1 MSWVDNMNV
10 VELVELVSKKRREMN
25 KEKLEE
31 EIRRTLNQL
40 SELRD
45 SIEKLKEIKTKMIL
59 CSEEIN
65 DDKKSILQSNDPDY
79 ISSMVNLIYQ
89 KVNNCYKK
97 IEEERRIKIEEQKRR
112 IREINEKLIVYKKIF
127 KNIFNENIDVH
138 ILSDKLEDLDN
149 EIKKGED
156 EIERLNDILKSRI
169 GSNLELLVKLIEN
182 NEIEIDQENLNEV
195 IELTRFLVNKG
206 LILSLR
212 FSK

>member
-1 MSWVDNMNV
+1 MNV
-10 VELVELVSKKRREMN
+10 IELVELVNKKRREMN

-45 SIEKLKEIKTKMIL
+45 SIEKLREVKTKMIL

-65 DDKKSILQSNDPDY
+65 EDKKSVLQSNDPDY
-79 ISSMVNLIYQ
+79 ISNMVNLIYQ

-112 IREINEKLIVYKKIF
+112 IREINEKILVYKKIF
-127 KNIFNENIDVH
+127 KNIFNENIDVY
-138 ILSDKLEDLDN
+138 ILSDKLEDLDS
-149 EIKKGED
+149 EIKKGES
-156 EIERLNDILKSRI
+156 EIERLNDILKSRV

-195 IELTRFLVNKG
+195 IELIRFLVNKG

>member
-1 MSWVDNMNV
+1 
-10 VELVELVSKKRREMN
+10 MN

-65 DDKKSILQSNDPDY
+65 DDKKLVLQSNDPDY
-79 ISSMVNLIYQ
+79 ISNMVNLIYQ

-112 IREINEKLIVYKKIF
+112 IREINEKLLVYKKIF
-127 KNIFNENIDVH
+127 KNIFNENIDVY
-138 ILSDKLEDLDN
+138 ILSDKLEDLDS

-156 EIERLNDILKSRI
+156 EIERLNSILKSMV
-169 GSNLELLVKLIEN
+169 GDNLELLVKLIEN
-182 NEIEIDQENLNEV
+182 NEIEIDQENFDEV
-195 IELTRFLVNKG
+195 IELIRFLVNKG

>member
-1 MSWVDNMNV
+1 MNV
-10 VELVELVSKKRREMN
+10 IELVELVHNKRNEMN

-65 DDKKSILQSNDPDY
+65 DDKKLVLQSNDPDY
-79 ISSMVNLIYQ
+79 ISNMVNLIYQ

-112 IREINEKLIVYKKIF
+112 IREINEKLLVYKKIF
-127 KNIFNENIDVH
+127 KNIFNENIDVY
-138 ILSDKLEDLDN
+138 ILSDKLEDLDS

-156 EIERLNDILKSRI
+156 EIERLNSILKSMV
-169 GSNLELLVKLIEN
+169 GDNLELLVKLIEN
-182 NEIEIDQENLNEV
+182 NEIEIDQENFDEV
-195 IELTRFLVNKG
+195 IELIRFLVNKG

>member
-10 VELVELVSKKRREMN
+10 VELVELVNKKRREMN

>member
-1 MSWVDNMNV
+1 MDNMNV

>member
-1 MSWVDNMNV
+1 MNNMNV
-10 VELVELVSKKRREMN
+10 IELVELVNKKRREMN

-45 SIEKLKEIKTKMIL
+45 SIEKLREVKTKMIL

-65 DDKKSILQSNDPDY
+65 EDKKSVLQSNDPDY
-79 ISSMVNLIYQ
+79 ISNMVNLIYQ

-112 IREINEKLIVYKKIF
+112 IREINEKILVYKKIF
-127 KNIFNENIDVH
+127 KNIFNENIDVY
-138 ILSDKLEDLDN
+138 ILSDKLEDLDS
-149 EIKKGED
+149 EIKKGES
-156 EIERLNDILKSRI
+156 EIERLNDILKSRV

-195 IELTRFLVNKG
+195 IELIRFLVNKG

>member
-1 MSWVDNMNV
+1 MNV
-10 VELVELVSKKRREMN
+10 VELVELVNKKRREMN

>member
-1 MSWVDNMNV
+1 MNV
-10 VELVELVSKKRREMN
+10 IELVELVNKKRREMN

-45 SIEKLKEIKTKMIL
+45 SIEKLREVKTKMIL

-65 DDKKSILQSNDPDY
+65 EDKKSVLQSNDPDY
-79 ISSMVNLIYQ
+79 ISNMVNLIYQ

-112 IREINEKLIVYKKIF
+112 IREINEKILVYKKIF
-127 KNIFNENIDVH
+127 KNIFNENIDVY
-138 ILSDKLEDLDN
+138 ILSDKLEDLDS
-149 EIKKGED
+149 EIKKGEN
-156 EIERLNDILKSRI
+156 EIERLNDILKSRV

-195 IELTRFLVNKG
+195 IELIRFLVNKG

>member
-1 MSWVDNMNV
+1 MNV